1 MKTNCP
7 HCGQHFE
14 VEEELA
20 GRSVE
25 CSSCGKPFTIS
36 APEPTKR
43 CPMCGEEILAVAKKC
58 RYCGEYLD
66 DSNRPVQKKSRS
78 AYVLL
83 CLFLGGIGAHN
94 FYIGQMWRGLVK
106 IALFLAANVLFLQR
120 NGIAAG
126 CGTMIA
132 FLNGV
137 WVIME
142 LFPDPNNKES
152 IKNATLWQCIALGIF
167 IVLAAIIFI
176 CISFGII

>member
-14 VEEELA
+14 VEEELT

-66 DSNRPVQKKSRS
+66 DSNQPVQKKSGPRMFCFAS
-78 AYVLL
+78 FWEESV
-83 CLFLGGIGAHN
+83 CHN
-94 FYIGQMWRGLVK
+94 FYIGQMWR
-106 IALFLAANVLFLQR
+106 
-120 NGIAAG
+120 
-126 CGTMIA
+126 
-132 FLNGV
+132 V
-137 WVIME
+137 W
-142 LFPDPNNKES
+142 
-152 IKNATLWQCIALGIF
+152 
-167 IVLAAIIFI
+167 
-176 CISFGII
+176 

>member
-58 RYCGEYLD
+58 KHCGEYLD
-66 DSNRPVQKKSRS
+66 DSNQPVQKKSR
-78 AYVLL
+78 AVFILL
-83 CLFLGGIGAHN
+83 GLFFGGLGIHN
-94 FYIGQMWRGLVK
+94 FYIGRTSTGLWE
-106 IALFLAANVLFLQR
+106 ALIGVIGAGIFGVCIF
-120 NGIAAG
+120 NGIPYNLGSLMLGTLTIWILWEIFTTTQDAAG
-126 CGTMIA
+126 NP
-132 FLNGV
+132 L
-137 WVIME
+137 
-142 LFPDPNNKES
+142 K
-152 IKNATLWQCIALGIF
+152 
-167 IVLAAIIFI
+167 
-176 CISFGII
+176 

>member
-14 VEEELA
+14 VDEELA

-66 DSNRPVQKKSRS
+66 DSNRPVQKKSR
-78 AYVLL
+78 AVFI
-83 CLFLGGIGAHN
+83 LFGLFFGGLGIHN
-94 FYIGQMWRGLVK
+94 FYIGRTSTGLWE
-106 IALFLAANVLFLQR
+106 ALIGVIGAGIFGVCIF
-120 NGIAAG
+120 NGIPYNLGSLMLGTLTLWILWEIFTTTQDAAG
-126 CGTMIA
+126 NP
-132 FLNGV
+132 L
-137 WVIME
+137 
-142 LFPDPNNKES
+142 K
-152 IKNATLWQCIALGIF
+152 
-167 IVLAAIIFI
+167 
-176 CISFGII
+176 

>member
-14 VEEELA
+14 VEEELT

-66 DSNRPVQKKSRS
+66 DSNQPVQKKSRAACVS
-78 AYVLL
+78 CSGSVLRRN
-83 CLFLGGIGAHN
+83 LGMHN
-94 FYIGQMWRGLVK
+94 FYIGQNRRRG
-106 IALFLAANVLFLQR
+106 
-120 NGIAAG
+120 
-126 CGTMIA
+126 
-132 FLNGV
+132 
-137 WVIME
+137 
-142 LFPDPNNKES
+142 
-152 IKNATLWQCIALGIF
+152 
-167 IVLAAIIFI
+167 
-176 CISFGII
+176 FGKR

>member
-66 DSNRPVQKKSRS
+66 NSNQPVQKKSR
-78 AYVLL
+78 AVFILL
-83 CLFLGGIGAHN
+83 GLFFGGLGIHN
-94 FYIGQMWRGLVK
+94 FYIGRTSTGLWE
-106 IALFLAANVLFLQR
+106 ALIGVIGAGIFGVCIF
-120 NGIAAG
+120 NGIPYNLGSLMLGTLTIWILWEIFTTTQDAAG
-126 CGTMIA
+126 NP
-132 FLNGV
+132 L
-137 WVIME
+137 
-142 LFPDPNNKES
+142 K
-152 IKNATLWQCIALGIF
+152 
-167 IVLAAIIFI
+167 
-176 CISFGII
+176 

>member
-14 VEEELA
+14 VEEELT

-66 DSNRPVQKKSRS
+66 DSNQPVQKKSR
-78 AYVLL
+78 AVFI
-83 CLFLGGIGAHN
+83 LFGLFFGGLGIHN
-94 FYIGQMWRGLVK
+94 FYIGRTVRG
-106 IALFLAANVLFLQR
+106 IREALTGIFCCIFFGIPIL
-120 NGIAAG
+120 NGATFDDIGGLMLGVFGVFGLWILWEIFTTTQDAAG
-126 CGTMIA
+126 NP
-132 FLNGV
+132 L
-137 WVIME
+137 
-142 LFPDPNNKES
+142 K
-152 IKNATLWQCIALGIF
+152 
-167 IVLAAIIFI
+167 
-176 CISFGII
+176 

>member
-36 APEPTKR
+36 ALEPTKR

-66 DSNRPVQKKSRS
+66 DSNRPVQKKSR
-78 AYVLL
+78 AVFILL
-83 CLFLGGIGAHN
+83 GLFFGGLGIHN
-94 FYIGQMWRGLVK
+94 FYIGRTSTGLWE
-106 IALFLAANVLFLQR
+106 ALIGVIGAGIFGVCIF
-120 NGIAAG
+120 NGIPYNLGSLMLGTLTIWILWEIFTTTQDAAG
-126 CGTMIA
+126 NP
-132 FLNGV
+132 L
-137 WVIME
+137 
-142 LFPDPNNKES
+142 K
-152 IKNATLWQCIALGIF
+152 
-167 IVLAAIIFI
+167 
-176 CISFGII
+176 

>member
-14 VEEELA
+14 VEEELT

-66 DSNRPVQKKSRS
+66 DSNQPVQKKSRS

>member
-66 DSNRPVQKKSRS
+66 DFNRPVQKKSR
-78 AYVLL
+78 AVFILL
-83 CLFLGGIGAHN
+83 GLFFGGLGIHN
-94 FYIGQMWRGLVK
+94 FYIGRTSTGLWE
-106 IALFLAANVLFLQR
+106 ALIGVIGAGIFGVCIF
-120 NGIAAG
+120 NGIPYNLGSLMLGTLTIWILWEIFTTTQDAAG
-126 CGTMIA
+126 NP
-132 FLNGV
+132 L
-137 WVIME
+137 
-142 LFPDPNNKES
+142 K
-152 IKNATLWQCIALGIF
+152 
-167 IVLAAIIFI
+167 
-176 CISFGII
+176 

>member
-14 VEEELA
+14 VEEELT

-66 DSNRPVQKKSRS
+66 DSNQPVQKKSR
-78 AYVLL
+78 AVFILL
-83 CLFLGGIGAHN
+83 GLFFGGLGIHN
-94 FYIGQMWRGLVK
+94 FYIGRTSTGLWE
-106 IALFLAANVLFLQR
+106 ALIGVIGAGIFGACIF
-120 NGIAAG
+120 NGIPYNLGSLMLGTLTLWILWEIFTTTQDAAG
-126 CGTMIA
+126 NP
-132 FLNGV
+132 L
-137 WVIME
+137 
-142 LFPDPNNKES
+142 K
-152 IKNATLWQCIALGIF
+152 
-167 IVLAAIIFI
+167 
-176 CISFGII
+176 